1 MPKAVETYRTTKAL
15 RDLVRRAAK
24 VVDKRPS
31 EFLRQAAEE
40 KARAVLREAAGENLR
55 KLLARLPPGGQ
66 VDPEGQPGEHHG
78 GQVDGEV
85 RDVEVPRL
93 EAAKPVVEGER
104 QVDDWAARVRE
115 AVEELAP

>member
-1 MPKAVETYRTTKAL
+1 MPKTVETYRTTKAL

-55 KLLARLPPGGQ
+55 KLLARLPPGRAAS
-66 VDPEGQPGEHHG
+66 DSEAERLGEEAGRLARKG
-78 GQVDGEV
+78 G
-85 RDVEVPRL
+85 
-93 EAAKPVVEGER
+93 A
-104 QVDDWAARVRE
+104 
-115 AVEELAP
+115 

>member
-1 MPKAVETYRTTKAL
+1 MPKTVETYRTTKAL

-55 KLLARLPPGGQ
+55 KLLARLPPGRAAS
-66 VDPEGQPGEHHG
+66 EAEAERLGE
-78 GQVDGEV
+78 
-85 RDVEVPRL
+85 
-93 EAAKPVVEGER
+93 EAAR
-104 QVDDWAARVRE
+104 SARKDG
-115 AVEELAP
+115 A

>member
-1 MPKAVETYRTTKAL
+1 MPKTVETYRTTKAL

-55 KLLARLPPGGQ
+55 KLLARLPPGRAPSE
-66 VDPEGQPGEHHG
+66 VEAERLGE
-78 GQVDGEV
+78 
-85 RDVEVPRL
+85 
-93 EAAKPVVEGER
+93 EAAR
-104 QVDDWAARVRE
+104 SARKGG
-115 AVEELAP
+115 A